1 MTEKKGHFE
10 KGKWVE
16 EKEAEAENTAVE
28 MPQKST
34 GAGKEENKENVDD
47 FDEKIAELKSSVS
60 KNLNDLF
67 GVGKALLT
75 TEKGRNHLAKK
86 MKKAEEKIDKT
97 IEDIAEG
104 FEKAIKK

>member
-10 KGKWVE
+10 KGKWIEGE
-16 EKEAEAENTAVE
+16 EIAADSAVE
-28 MPQKST
+28 MPQEST
-34 GAGKEENKENVDD
+34 GPGKDERKETIDD
-47 FDEKIAELKSSVS
+47 FDVKIAELKSSVS

-67 GVGKALLT
+67 GVGRALLT
-75 TEKGRNHLAKK
+75 TEKGREHLANKV
-86 MKKAEEKIDKT
+86 KKAEEKIDKT